1 MGELFRRHPILLRL
15 ALVAL
20 LAELGYAIIVPTLP
34 LYLSEGLKAP
44 DRLIGW
50 VVTAFAVVE
59 TLCQGPFG
67 AWGDRLGRK
76 PLIVGGLAVAA
87 LTPLLMTL
95 IRTPIWFVPLR
106 ALDGGG
112 SAALWP
118 AILATVGD
126 EVGHADRATGMQ
138 LFNVTYLIG
147 LGLGPPLG
155 FWIIHASGRRA
166 VALYAA
172 SGLMAAA
179 ALGAT
184 RLPGILLRGA
194 GPSAAATNTAV
205 EAGGGDPVVDE
216 GHPLSLITA
225 VRAMVDSARAQPAL
239 RMMFL
244 LGFGQRIAVSILQ
257 WVLVLYARRQAHL
270 SDLQLGYLFLISA
283 AAIGALALPLA
294 RLADRMPRVRAI
306 QIGFAVS
313 AASLALLPIA
323 RSVVELTLLATTL
336 GIAFIF
342 AEPAWLALV
351 STLAPQGRQGAV
363 MGGVGAAQG
372 IGSMI
377 GPTIGGYLYGGSGAT
392 ATFLFCAAVLA
403 ACLFLVTAA
412 RHRLRG
418 DEVMR

>member
-1 MGELFRRHPILLRL
+1 
-15 ALVAL
+15 
-20 LAELGYAIIVPTLP
+20 LP
-34 LYLSEGLKAP
+34 LYLSETLKAP

-50 VVTAFAVVE
+50 VVTAFAGVE

-67 AWGDRLGRK
+67 ALGDRIGRK
-76 PLIVGGLAVAA
+76 PLIIGGVALAA

-95 IRTPIWFVPLR
+95 IRAPAWFVPLR

-138 LFNVTYLIG
+138 LFNVTFLIG

-155 FWIIHASGRRA
+155 FWITHTAGRRA
-166 VALYAA
+166 VALYVA

-179 ALGAT
+179 ALAAM
-184 RLPGILLRGA
+184 RLPQALLRGA
-194 GPSAAATNTAV
+194 GPAADAPDTAPD
-205 EAGGGDPVVDE
+205 ASGDGRVVDE
-216 GHPLSLITA
+216 GHPLSLAAA
-225 VRAMVDSARAQPAL
+225 VQAMIESARVQPAL
-239 RMMFL
+239 WLMFL

-270 SDLQLGYLFLISA
+270 SDMQLGYLFLISA

-313 AASLALLPIA
+313 SVSLALLPVA
-323 RSVVELTLLATTL
+323 RSVVELTALATTL

-351 STLAPQGRQGAV
+351 STLAPKGRQGAV

-377 GPTIGGYLYGGSGAT
+377 GPSIGGYLYGGSGA
-392 ATFLFCAAVLA
+392 AVTFLFCAAVLA
-403 ACLFLVTAA
+403 ACLLLVTAT
-412 RHRLRG
+412 RHQLASAG
-418 DEVMR
+418 QAGV

>member
-1 MGELFRRHPILLRL
+1 L

-34 LYLSEGLKAP
+34 LYLAEGLKAP

-76 PLIVGGLAVAA
+76 PLIVGGLAIAA

-95 IRTPIWFVPLR
+95 IRAPIWFVPLR

-126 EVGHADRATGMQ
+126 EVGQADRATGMQ
-138 LFNVTYLIG
+138 LFNVAYLIG
-147 LGLGPPLG
+147 LGLGQPLG
-155 FWIIHASGRRA
+155 FWITHATKRRA

-184 RLPGILLRGA
+184 RLPDSLLRGT
-194 GPSAAATNTAV
+194 GPPGTAANAAA
-205 EAGGGDPVVDE
+205 EASSDEPVIDE
-216 GHPLSLITA
+216 GHPLSLIMA
-225 VRAMVDSARAQPAL
+225 VRAMIESARVQPAL
-239 RMMFL
+239 RIIFL

-270 SDLQLGYLFLISA
+270 SDVQFSYLFLISA

-313 AASLALLPIA
+313 AGSLALLPIA
-323 RSVVELTLLATTL
+323 RSVVELTVLATTL
-336 GIAFIF
+336 GLAFIF

-351 STLAPQGRQGAV
+351 STLAPKGRQGAV

-372 IGSMI
+372 IGSMV
-377 GPTIGGYLYGGSGAT
+377 GPTIGGYLYGGSGAA

-403 ACLFLVTAA
+403 ACLLLVTAA
-412 RHRLRG
+412 RHHLRT
-418 DEVMR
+418 DDVMM